1 MNSMLTVNNLTI
13 EKRLEK
19 PVSFSIENGRIACL
33 IGPTGSG
40 KTSILMAIAQLLS
53 YKGDIKLNNVD
64 LRMFDRKMIA
74 KHIGFVL
81 DEVEKQ
87 FVAYKVADEV
97 AFTLENLSWD
107 ADLIK
112 NRIIEVLR
120 IFKAEHL
127 MWRTLETL
135 SSGEKVRVA
144 LASALAPDPNVLLID
159 NILAHID
166 PPTRRE
172 FMEYIEKLA
181 MSGKIILMTSYDEI
195 KNGEN
200 IYIGITKDSF
210 KLEAPSRSIGDT
222 ITEVNNI
229 SYGYKR
235 DVPLLDNISF
245 EIKRSEIIA
254 LLGRNGSGKTTLSKI
269 ISGLIKPWDG
279 NVKTY
284 GKIAYVPDDPN
295 LLFTKTTPFDDISL
309 SIKLSKSKI
318 HAEDLLRELG
328 IQQYARSPIFNL
340 SKGFKKIVAIAILLA
355 LKPDILIIDEPTTG
369 LDNYYRSLIGFTLLK
384 LASMGITVV
393 FVTHDVDFAFEI
405 ADRFI
410 VLKDGRIGYDG
421 KPKMVIDL

>member
-1 MNSMLTVNNLTI
+1 
-13 EKRLEK
+13 
-19 PVSFSIENGRIACL
+19 
-33 IGPTGSG
+33 
-40 KTSILMAIAQLLS
+40 
-53 YKGDIKLNNVD
+53 
-64 LRMFDRKMIA
+64 
-74 KHIGFVL
+74 
-81 DEVEKQ
+81 
-87 FVAYKVADEV
+87 
-97 AFTLENLSWD
+97 
-107 ADLIK
+107 
-112 NRIIEVLR
+112 
-120 IFKAEHL
+120 
-127 MWRTLETL
+127 
-135 SSGEKVRVA
+135 
-144 LASALAPDPNVLLID
+144 
-159 NILAHID
+159 
-166 PPTRRE
+166 
-172 FMEYIEKLA
+172 
-181 MSGKIILMTSYDEI
+181 MTSYEEI